1 MKDSVHPEPSQ
12 QSAIPALG
20 SEASRSIPIPS
31 NSIAIGRQQIR
42 RADEDPVF
50 LYHNKEAASPKADS
64 LYLFVLSF
72 YANHRSREKGMPQS
86 QNKVERFLFLY
97 NRLNMGNA
105 FICLFRPGLWLSSPR
120 KNSFLRLGGVYS

>member
-12 QSAIPALG
+12 QSAIPSLG

-50 LYHNKEAASPKADS
+50 LYHNKEAASPKADK

-97 NRLNMGNA
+97 NRFHMGNA
-105 FICLFRPGLWLSSPR
+105 FICLFRPLYSPR
-120 KNSFLRLGGVYS
+120 KNDFLRLGGVYS